1 MQIIKTTSPKT
12 EGHLIR
18 HEYNQQ
24 FTRGVN
30 VTGLAG
36 LGSARV
42 FAMLAVLGVIAVG
55 ARSVAAAKTGTG
67 DGTITGATAAAN
79 TKLGVWVATCIE
91 PVSAGGVFTLEDPDG
106 VNMGIVTVG
115 TPASIGGLSFTIAD
129 GATDWGA
136 GAQVKYTVTASDDA
150 EKYVPV
156 NAASTDGSQ
165 IARAICLCEATAP
178 DGTDVTLESVMD
190 RGPAV
195 VVRDELVWPAGAT
208 DAQKAVW
215 IDQLETRGILA
226 RN

>member
-1 MQIIKTTSPKT
+1 MQVIKTTSPKT

-36 LGSARV
+36 SGSARV

-67 DGTITGATAAAN
+67 DGAITGATAAAN

-91 PVSAGGVFTLEDPDG
+91 PVSAGGVFALEDPDG
-106 VNMGIVTVG
+106 VNMGIITVG
-115 TPASIGGLSFTIAD
+115 SAFSIGGLAGTIAD
-129 GATDWGA
+129 GATDWAA

-156 NAASTDGSQ
+156 DASATDGSQ
-165 IARAICLCEATAP
+165 IAAAICLCEATAP
-178 DGTDVTLESVMD
+178 DGEDVTLDMVLD

-195 VVRDELVWPAGAT
+195 VVRDELVWPDSTT

-215 IDQLETRGILA
+215 VAQLEARSILA

>member
-1 MQIIKTTSPKT
+1 MQVIKTTSPKT

-24 FTRGVN
+24 FTRDLN
-30 VTGLAG
+30 VVGLAG
-36 LGSARV
+36 SGLVRS
-42 FAMLAVLGVIAVG
+42 FAMLAVLGVIAAG

-79 TKLGVWVATCIE
+79 TKLGIWVATCIE
-91 PVSAGGVFTLEDPDG
+91 PVSAGGVFALEDPDG
-106 VNMGIVTVG
+106 VNMGIITVG
-115 TPASIGGLSFTIAD
+115 SAFSIGGLAGTIAD
-129 GATDWGA
+129 GAADWGA
-136 GAQVKYTVTASDDA
+136 GAQVKYSVTASDDS

-156 NAASTDGSQ
+156 NAAGTDGSQ
-165 IARAICLCEATAP
+165 YAAAICLCEASAP
-178 DGTDVTLESVMD
+178 DGTDTVIDTVLV

-195 VVRDELVWPAGAT
+195 VVRDELVWPSGAT

-215 IDQLETRGILA
+215 VSQLEARGIIA